1 MRSYF
6 FPLVLIVFA
15 CLASYV
21 YIYLAVL
28 KRCPRKLWSRLQ
40 LLGSVAMYLLLIVAL
55 CLPRRDG
62 SEEARV
68 GVMWMLFTFL
78 SVYMAK
84 FLFVIIDVLAS
95 VPLLFRHH
103 RLRWLTRTGGVLSV
117 VVFALMWWGA
127 LINRFR
133 TQVREVE
140 VAVQGLPEQFDGY
153 RLVQFS
159 DFHVGTYGSDT
170 AYVSKVVNRL
180 NDLNGD
186 VLLFTGDIVNRRT
199 DELLPFIMPLSRLKA
214 AHGVYSILGNHDY
227 GDYSDW
233 ESDAHKHRNMILMDS
248 LQKSMGWRLLRNEH
262 VILRQGTDSIA
273 LIGVENV
280 GDPPFTV
287 YGSLNDSYP
296 SLGDSVT
303 KVLLTH
309 NPAHWTSDI
318 ADNDSI
324 NIALSLSG
332 HTHAMQIELFG
343 LSPAVWRY
351 PTWGGLYVDTNSR
364 HKLYVNI
371 GIGTVGLPMR
381 LGATPEITV
390 ITLRPAK

>member
-1 MRSYF
+1 MRIYF
-6 FPLVLIVFA
+6 LPLVLIVVA
-15 CLASYV
+15 CMASDV

-62 SEEARV
+62 SEEALL

-95 VPLLFRHH
+95 VPLLFRQH

-140 VAVQGLPEQFDGY
+140 VTVQGLPEQFDGY

-199 DELLPFIMPLSRLKA
+199 DELLPFIRPLSRLKA

>member
-1 MRSYF
+1 
-6 FPLVLIVFA
+6 
-15 CLASYV
+15 
-21 YIYLAVL
+21 
-28 KRCPRKLWSRLQ
+28 
-40 LLGSVAMYLLLIVAL
+40 
-55 CLPRRDG
+55 
-62 SEEARV
+62 
-68 GVMWMLFTFL
+68 
-78 SVYMAK
+78 
-84 FLFVIIDVLAS
+84 
-95 VPLLFRHH
+95 
-103 RLRWLTRTGGVLSV
+103 
-117 VVFALMWWGA
+117 
-127 LINRFR
+127 
-133 TQVREVE
+133 
-140 VAVQGLPEQFDGY
+140 
-153 RLVQFS
+153 
-159 DFHVGTYGSDT
+159 
-170 AYVSKVVNRL
+170 
-180 NDLNGD
+180 
-186 VLLFTGDIVNRRT
+186 
-199 DELLPFIMPLSRLKA
+199 
-214 AHGVYSILGNHDY
+214 
-227 GDYSDW
+227 
-233 ESDAHKHRNMILMDS
+233 MILMDS

-351 PTWGGLYVDTNSR
+351 PTWGGLYADTDSR

-381 LGATPEITV
+381 VGATPEITV

>member
-1 MRSYF
+1 MRIYF
-6 FPLVLIVFA
+6 LPLVLIVVA
-15 CLASYV
+15 CMASDV

-62 SEEARV
+62 SEEALL

-95 VPLLFRHH
+95 VPLLFRQH

-140 VAVQGLPEQFDGY
+140 VTVQGLPEQFDGY

-199 DELLPFIMPLSRLKA
+199 DELLPFIRPLSRLKA

-351 PTWGGLYVDTNSR
+351 PTWGGLYADTDSR

-381 LGATPEITV
+381 VGATPEITV